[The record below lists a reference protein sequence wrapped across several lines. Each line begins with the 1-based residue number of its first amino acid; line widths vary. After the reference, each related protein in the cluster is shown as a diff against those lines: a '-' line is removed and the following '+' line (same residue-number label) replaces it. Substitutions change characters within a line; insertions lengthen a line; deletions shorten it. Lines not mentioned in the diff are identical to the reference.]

1 MSSYDTSDIDAFI
14 AYLQFEKRYSKLT
27 SRAYR
32 DDLHAFATFFKDQ
45 FNEVAIASATQV
57 AIRSWLAYQRD
68 AGMQPRSLHRKLS
81 SLKSFFKF
89 MMRQGRLKAN
99 PAATLTAPKMN
110 KRLPVFVAEQAMQD
124 LFSGIVF
131 PEGWE
136 GILHETVLKLF
147 YATGMR
153 LSELVHL
160 KMSQIDFG
168 KQHIKILGKGNK
180 ERVIPFT
187 ADLSAVLQRYVQER
201 SKQKEI
207 EAVSPFFVREDGKAL
222 TPRSIQYFVKKYLAQ
237 VTTLERK
244 SPHVLRH
251 SFATHL
257 MNHGADLNAVKEL
270 LGHSSLAS
278 TQVYT
283 HTTIEQLK
291 AIHAKAHPRS

>member
-1 MSSYDTSDIDAFI
+1 MSLYDTADIDAFI

-32 DDLHAFATFFKDQ
+32 DDLHAFAAFLKDQ
-45 FNEVAIASATQV
+45 FSEDSIASATQV
-57 AIRSWLAYQRD
+57 GIRSWLAYQRD
-68 AGMQPRSLHRKLS
+68 AGMQPRTLHRKLS

-89 MMRQGRLKAN
+89 LMRQGRLKAN

-136 GILHETVLKLF
+136 GILHETILKLF

-168 KQHIKILGKGNK
+168 KQSIKILGKGNK

-201 SKQKEI
+201 SKQLEI
-207 EAVSPFFVREDGKAL
+207 EAVPPFFVREDGKPL

>member
-1 MSSYDTSDIDAFI
+1 MPVYITSDIDAFI

-32 DDLHAFATFFKDQ
+32 DDLHAFAAFLTDQ
-45 FNEVAIASATQV
+45 FSEDSIVSATQV

-68 AGMQPRSLHRKLS
+68 AGMQPRTLHRKLS

-89 MMRQGRLKAN
+89 MMRQGRLEAN
-99 PAATLTAPKMN
+99 PAAALSAPKMN
-110 KRLPVFVAEQAMQD
+110 KRLPVFVAEQSMQD
-124 LFSGIVF
+124 LFENIHF
-131 PEGWE
+131 PEGWD
-136 GILHETVLKLF
+136 GLMHETILKLF

-160 KMSQIDFG
+160 KMNQVDFG
-168 KQHIKILGKGNK
+168 KQSIKILGKGNK

-187 ADLSAVLQRYVQER
+187 AELETVLKRFVQER
-201 SKQKEI
+201 LNQEGLQAVPYFFAKQ
-207 EAVSPFFVREDGKAL
+207 DGAPMQ
-222 TPRSIQYFVKKYLAQ
+222 PRSIQYLVKKYLSQ

-291 AIHAKAHPRS
+291 EIHAKAHPRS

>member
-1 MSSYDTSDIDAFI
+1 MPVPVTTDIDAFI
-14 AYLQFEKRYSKLT
+14 AYLQFEKRYSLLT
-27 SRAYR
+27 SRAYH
-32 DDLHAFATFFKDQ
+32 DDLHAFAAFYLDQ
-45 FNEVAIASATQV
+45 FGEDSIANAKQV
-57 AIRSWLAYQRD
+57 AIRSWMAVLRD
-68 AGMQPRSLHRKLS
+68 GGMQPRSLHRKLS
-81 SLKSFFKF
+81 ALKSFFKY
-89 MMRQGRLKAN
+89 MIRQGKLSEN

-110 KRLPVFVAEQAMQD
+110 KRLPVFVAEPAMQE
-124 LFSGIVF
+124 LFSGIQF

-136 GILHETVLKLF
+136 GVLHATIMKLF

-160 KMSQIDFG
+160 KISQIDFS
-168 KQHIKILGKGNK
+168 KQSIKILGKGNK

-187 ADLSAVLQRYVQER
+187 TELAQTLQYYLKER
-201 SKQKEI
+201 TNCEG
-207 EAVSPFFVREDGKAL
+207 AGASPYCFITAAG
-222 TPRSIQYFVKKYLAQ
+222 TQIQPRSIQYFVKKYLSQ

-257 MNHGADLNAVKEL
+257 MNNGADLNAVKSL

-291 AIHAKAHPRS
+291 NIHAKAHPRG